1 MSVSEKIKAIMQLKN
16 IKQSDLA
23 NSFDMSPQAMRNKF
37 HRGSWSAE
45 DLIRIAEATGCE
57 ICFKIDEKQSIILDG
72 TDVRDTLDTHKIVVN
87 AAI

>member
-16 IKQSDLA
+16 IKQADLA

-57 ICFKIDEKQSIILDG
+57 IYFKIDEKQSIILDG
-72 TDVRDTLDTHKIVVN
+72 TDVRDTLGTHKMLVNTVV
-87 AAI
+87 

>member
-16 IKQSDLA
+16 IKQADLA

>member
-16 IKQSDLA
+16 IKQADLA

-57 ICFKIDEKQSIILDG
+57 ICFRIDEKQSIILD
-72 TDVRDTLDTHKIVVN
+72 THKMLVDTVV
-87 AAI
+87 

>member
-16 IKQSDLA
+16 IKQADLA

-57 ICFKIDEKQSIILDG
+57 IYFKIDEKQSIILDG
-72 TDVRDTLDTHKIVVN
+72 ADVRDTLDTHKMLVDTVV
-87 AAI
+87 

>member
-16 IKQSDLA
+16 IKQADLA
-23 NSFDMSPQAMRNKF
+23 EDFNMSPQAMRNKF

-57 ICFKIDEKQSIILDG
+57 IYFKIDEKQSIILDSM
-72 TDVRDTLDTHKIVVN
+72 DIRDISDTHKMVANTTI
-87 AAI
+87 